1 MITRLRTFIRFRW
14 NTVAAIAAL
23 CALPLAMSVAITGSD
38 VALVG
43 LLLFQAVGM
52 VGLVL
57 VDKRAL
63 TIDRR
68 LRRVEGRLDTITSA
82 VQARQ
87 LAAQPAA
94 VDLGPL
100 LNSLGIERLDAA
112 LRHDDLLTHFKAVRE
127 GLEGTLNERLDDV
140 IGEQAALHNIY
151 QLVDIDREMPA
162 PVGFAASPRTLLRL
176 VDISLSLPQN
186 RLILECGSGTST
198 VWLAHACRRAGR
210 GRVVALEH
218 MEKYAR
224 LTRESLI
231 RNGLEAW
238 AEVRSAPLEPVV
250 VGEQTFSW
258 YSTST
263 WTDLQNVHLLF
274 IDGPSSRLGPRSRYP
289 AFPLLAA
296 SLAEGAVVALD
307 DTQRDD
313 EREVGKSWLQEGS
326 AGVQLA
332 DEGVVGR
339 TWLFRATRTA
349 GAVRLAESVPSG
361 PI

>member
-1 MITRLRTFIRFRW
+1 VITRLRTFIRSRW
-14 NTVAAIAAL
+14 NTVVAIAAL
-23 CALPLAMSVAITGSD
+23 CALPLAVFVAITGSD
-38 VALVG
+38 VAIVG

-57 VDKRAL
+57 LDKRAL
-63 TIDRR
+63 MIDRR
-68 LRRVEGRLDTITSA
+68 VGRVEGRLDTLTSA
-82 VQARQ
+82 VRAR
-87 LAAQPAA
+87 QPAA

-100 LNSLGIERLDAA
+100 LKSLGLERLDAA
-112 LRHDDLLTHFKAVRE
+112 LRHDDLLTHFEAVRE
-127 GLEGTLNERLDDV
+127 GLEGTLNGRLDDV

-176 VDISLSLPQN
+176 VDISLSLPHN

-218 MEKYAR
+218 MEKYAQ
-224 LTRESLI
+224 LTRESLA

-238 AEVRSAPLEPVV
+238 AEVRSSPLEPVV

-263 WTDLQNVHLLF
+263 WADLQNVHLLF
-274 IDGPSSRLGPRSRYP
+274 VDGPPGRVGPRSRYP

-307 DTQRDD
+307 DTQRAD
-313 EREVGKSWLQEGS
+313 EREVGKSWLHEGA
-326 AGVQLA
+326 AGVQLV
-332 DEGVVGR
+332 DQGVVGR
-339 TWLFRATRTA
+339 TWLFRATHTA
-349 GAVRLAESVPSG
+349 QDVHRA
-361 PI
+361 

>member
-1 MITRLRTFIRFRW
+1 VITRLRTFIRSRW
-14 NTVAAIAAL
+14 NTAVAIAAL
-23 CALPLAMSVAITGSD
+23 CALPLAVFVAITRSD

-57 VDKRAL
+57 LDKRAL

-68 LRRVEGRLDTITSA
+68 VGRVEGRLDTLTSA
-82 VQARQ
+82 VRAR
-87 LAAQPAA
+87 QPAA

-100 LNSLGIERLDAA
+100 LKSLGLERLDAA
-112 LRHDDLLTHFKAVRE
+112 LRHDDLLTHFEAVRE
-127 GLEGTLNERLDDV
+127 GLEGTLNARLDDV

-176 VDISLSLPQN
+176 VDISLSLPHN

-218 MEKYAR
+218 MEKYAQ
-224 LTRESLI
+224 LTRESLAS
-231 RNGLEAW
+231 NGLEAW
-238 AEVRSAPLEPVV
+238 AEVRSSPLEPVV

-263 WTDLQNVHLLF
+263 WADLQNVHLLF
-274 IDGPSSRLGPRSRYP
+274 VDGPPGRVGPRSRYP

-307 DTQRDD
+307 DTQRAD
-313 EREVGKSWLQEGS
+313 EREVGKSWLHEGA
-326 AGVQLA
+326 AGVQLV
-332 DEGVVGR
+332 DQGVVGR
-339 TWLFRATRTA
+339 TWLFRATRIA
-349 GAVRLAESVPSG
+349 QGVHRAEPA
-361 PI
+361 PQAPM